1 LSTGL
6 PQTNL
11 VKHGAGWTIFEI
23 IYMSNGTMYIV
34 TDDSSKWPKR
44 RMMIDTGITALLS
57 TPQRTSPLANQP
69 RLTSIGSARW
79 TARRA
84 GGSEVVSDFTAIIN
98 HYYHFAAELLMGTWR
113 MLASH
118 DPHFNARG
126 EYTKI
131 PTPARAIF
139 PHVEPRVWRD
149 GPSFNQFF
157 LHAVWPGLG
166 SYTRLMIDD
175 RVKLTRSSDPAD
187 PNNKT
192 PHVFLYEKVLLADRA
207 ASFRGAHC
215 SVNAR
220 TIPEAVEATR
230 SDLENGP
237 GIDKGKWWWEAL
249 RRRVLRMSSV
259 DPAIQDLCLWWYGSE
274 ADVARLSE
282 KLEGGKPI
290 VRITYI
296 SRQTARHDG
305 LVAALKELVERKNAL
320 PPSPENRPWDLE
332 IVEAEHI
339 SREEQVRIA
348 ARTTVMLGVHGNGL
362 THLIVMPI
370 TPLSTVIELFY
381 PGGFARDYQ
390 WTSTARNE
398 ALWCS

>member
-1 LSTGL
+1 MT
-6 PQTNL
+6 
-11 VKHGAGWTIFEI
+11 
-23 IYMSNGTMYIV
+23 
-34 TDDSSKWPKR
+34 
-44 RMMIDTGITALLS
+44 IDTGITALT
-57 TPQRTSPLANQP
+57 TPENIATREPTEYELDWISPKAAD
-69 RLTSIGSARW
+69 ARW
-79 TARRA
+79 GKRVWA
-84 GGSEVVSDFTAIIN
+84 VLIN
-98 HYYHFAAELLMGTWR
+98 HYYHFAVELLMGAWR
-113 MLASH
+113 MLASYG
-118 DPHFNARG
+118 PHVNARG
-126 EYTKI
+126 EYAKI

-139 PHVEPRVWRD
+139 LPVEPKVWRD

-157 LHAVWPGLG
+157 LHAVWPGIG
-166 SYTRLMIDD
+166 MEFNDAWED
-175 RVKLTRSSDPAD
+175 RVKLIRSSDPAD

-192 PHVFLYEKVLLADRA
+192 PHAFLYEKVLLVDRS
-207 ASFRGAHC
+207 ASFRGAHY
-215 SVNAR
+215 SVNSR
-220 TIPEAVEATR
+220 TVSEAVEATR

-237 GIDKGKWWWEAL
+237 GIDKGKWWWEPL

-259 DPAIQDLCLWWYGSE
+259 DQAIQDLSLCWYGSE

-282 KLEGGKPI
+282 KPEGGKPT

-296 SRQTARHDG
+296 SRQTARHRKLIKEDHDG

-348 ARTTVMLGVHGNGL
+348 AQTTVMLGVHGNGL
-362 THLIVMPI
+362 TDLIMMAI

-390 WTSTARNE
+390 WTSTALGMRHYGVHNDT
-398 ALWCS
+398 